1 MELILDTEAAKYK
14 KIVNSLVLHKLVS
27 TSNPLGTHIRSQLC
41 ARTACSN
48 AILGEIDSEARRVSS
63 AAVDSAFKD
72 LRASVFDNK
81 ALEESGLDR
90 QGGLTNPRAGS
101 VGQGGG
107 RVPAPSPHIGGGG
120 THDLDGVVVQP
131 AAFEKAAE
139 SGMGYQPVYILI

>member
-48 AILGEIDSEARRVSS
+48 AILGEIESEARRVSS

-72 LRASVFDNK
+72 LRASVFDNE

-101 VGQGGG
+101 VGQG
-107 RVPAPSPHIGGGG
+107 RVPAPFPHRGGRDTRSGWRRR
-120 THDLDGVVVQP
+120 
-131 AAFEKAAE
+131 AARC
-139 SGMGYQPVYILI
+139 L

>member
-1 MELILDTEAAKYK
+1 MFQCYF
-14 KIVNSLVLHKLVS
+14 
-27 TSNPLGTHIRSQLC
+27 
-41 ARTACSN
+41 ACSN
-48 AILGEIDSEARRVSS
+48 AILGEIESEARRVSS

-72 LRASVFDNK
+72 LRASVFDNE

-90 QGGLTNPRAGS
+90 QGGLTNPRAGN

-131 AAFEKAAE
+131 AAFGACHLWA
-139 SGMGYQPVYILI
+139 SPIHSSVALFSSRGQAQLSARVGYVTPR